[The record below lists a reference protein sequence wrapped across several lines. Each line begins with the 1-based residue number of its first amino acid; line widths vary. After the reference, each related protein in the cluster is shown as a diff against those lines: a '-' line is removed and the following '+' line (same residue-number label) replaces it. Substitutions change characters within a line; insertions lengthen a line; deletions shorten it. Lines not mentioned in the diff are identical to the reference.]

1 MNDVVKTLSDMSE
14 VILYNLFFT
23 TVCNFQCRKRKH
35 ARHVI
40 TFFARVANRSFELSN
55 FNSSMAI
62 LTGLSFGPVTRLK
75 KTWNKLSLSELTK
88 LQVKLFFTN
97 FLYSEIHYLTISIT
111 TKKRCHLSTFSIWR
125 MVILSDTVWKLSPRK
140 KLSGCRIINKM
151 LKCLEVSNRLWL
163 GTLKN
168 QIPKFQPIFANPNFG
183 ILQRKF

>member
-1 MNDVVKTLSDMSE
+1 MVEFMNDVVKTLSDMSE

-88 LQVKLFFTN
+88 LQVKLFFHQLFVLRDT
-97 FLYSEIHYLTISIT
+97 
-111 TKKRCHLSTFSIWR
+111 
-125 MVILSDTVWKLSPRK
+125 LSDNFYHHKKALSF
-140 KLSGCRIINKM
+140 IH
-151 LKCLEVSNRLWL
+151 
-163 GTLKN
+163 
-168 QIPKFQPIFANPNFG
+168 FQYLANG
-183 ILQRKF
+183 YSK